1 MKQIQTGIK
10 FKTNPDL
17 GEEALYLKKKNI
29 ANGEWGRGE
38 MVIMGEVDLC
48 KRSSIH
54 QICKHHKCQAEKDF
68 SFYRGINLARKN
80 WVWGSGLSW

>member
-1 MKQIQTGIK
+1 
-10 FKTNPDL
+10 
-17 GEEALYLKKKNI
+17 
-29 ANGEWGRGE
+29 

-68 SFYRGINLARKN
+68 YFYRGINLARKN